1 MVADNY
7 PVERFVEWT
16 GEALMSKR
24 MSIGLDIG
32 SSAVRA
38 AEVMIDG
45 DRKVLR
51 RFAQVGL
58 PAGAVIEG
66 EVRDREAVATAIK
79 RLWQH
84 GRFSSKKVIVGLG
97 SQRAMVRQVEMP
109 PMPDSELRSALRLKI
124 GEFLPI
130 PVEQAVVDF
139 APLPGAGGDASE
151 RRLLLVAAQRDVISD
166 ELGAVDAAGLT
177 VVAVDSSSL
186 ALLRAVAGPKSP
198 GGSPSGGL
206 EAVVGI
212 GAELITV
219 AVRDGGAP
227 RFMRTVALTN
237 PNAPSVNDP
246 LSPAVSPGD
255 RSRPGVRSVTAPVV
269 GTAQRLES
277 IVSEVRSSLE
287 YLLSQSGTGHFEQVL
302 LTGGGAMLPG
312 VTEALSTSLGLPV
325 KLAELPLEL
334 DRKELGLE
342 KEAFDEASYRWL
354 SAVGLALWGT
364 DTYGKPSLL
373 PPEVAAKRQQIKVMQ
388 GAAVAVVVIA
398 AALGVTSFSKV
409 QSAHSL
415 SSQIESSHKSAS
427 AFQVKINGLGYVLKI
442 PAEVQSRRQL
452 AVDAL
457 SGDINW
463 IGLVNRLEA
472 ALPPSV
478 KPESIT
484 MNKTESASPGGAAL
498 VLPPGSIVGSL
509 TMSADT
515 TGGAPAVAKFID
527 QVSRVKGLFALWVSS
542 TTNSAGLTQ
551 IDSTAELTT
560 GALSSRATALPGG
573 DK

>member
-1 MVADNY
+1 VVADNY
-7 PVERFVEWT
+7 GVERFVEWT

-66 EVRDREAVATAIK
+66 EVRDREAVAAAIK

-109 PMPDSELRSALRLKI
+109 PLPDSELRSALRLKI

-139 APLPGAGGDASE
+139 APLPGTGGETAE

-166 ELGAVDAAGLT
+166 ELGAVDAAGLSA
-177 VVAVDSSSL
+177 VAVDSSSL
-186 ALLRAVAGPKSP
+186 ALLRAVAGPKLP
-198 GGSPSGGL
+198 GGGPSGGL

-219 AVRDGGAP
+219 AVRDGGTP

-237 PNAPSVNDP
+237 PNGPGVSDP
-246 LSPAVSPGD
+246 LSPSVSPGD
-255 RSRPGVRSVTAPVV
+255 RSRPGARSATAPVV
-269 GTAQRLES
+269 GAAQRLES
-277 IVSEVRSSLE
+277 IVGEVRSSLE

-325 KLAELPLEL
+325 KLATLPLEI
-334 DRKELGLE
+334 DHKELGLE
-342 KEAFDEASYRWL
+342 KDALDEASYRWL

-373 PPEVAAKRQQIKVMQ
+373 PPEVAAKRQQVRAMQ
-388 GAAVAVVVIA
+388 GAAVAVVVIV

-409 QSAHSL
+409 ESAHHISNQIKSYQ
-415 SSQIESSHKSAS
+415 SSST
-427 AFQVKINGLGYVLKI
+427 AFQVKIDGLGYVLKI

-452 AVDAL
+452 AVEAL
-457 SGDINW
+457 SGDIDW
-463 IGLVNRLEA
+463 IGFVSRLNA
-472 ALPPSV
+472 AMPPSV
-478 KPESIT
+478 KAGSIILT
-484 MNKTESASPGGAAL
+484 KTEASAGGPI
-498 VLPPGSIVGSL
+498 VITPGSIVGNL
-509 TMSADT
+509 TITAETS
-515 TGGAPAVAKFID
+515 GGAPAVAQFID
-527 QVSRVKGLFALWVSS
+527 RVSRVKGLFALWVSS
-542 TTNSAGLTQ
+542 TTNASGQTQ
-551 IDSTAELTT
+551 IQATAELTT
-560 GALSSRATALPGG
+560 GALSARAAALPGG

>member
-1 MVADNY
+1 
-7 PVERFVEWT
+7 
-16 GEALMSKR
+16 MSKR

-66 EVRDREAVATAIK
+66 EVRDRAAVAAAIK

-84 GRFSSKKVIVGLG
+84 GRFSGKKVVVGLG

-139 APLPGAGGDASE
+139 APLPGVGGEGSE
-151 RRLLLVAAQRDVISD
+151 RHLRLVAAQRDVISD
-166 ELGAVDAAGLT
+166 ELGAVDAAGLNA
-177 VVAVDSSSL
+177 VAVDSSSL

-212 GAELITV
+212 GADLITV
-219 AVRDGGAP
+219 AVRDGGTP

-237 PNAPSVNDP
+237 PNGPSVSDP

-255 RSRPGVRSVTAPVV
+255 RSRSGTRSVTAPVV
-269 GTAQRLES
+269 GAAQRLEA
-277 IVSEVRSSLE
+277 IVGEVRSSLE

-325 KLAELPLEL
+325 KLAELPLEI
-334 DRKELGLE
+334 DHKELGLE
-342 KEAFDEASYRWL
+342 KDAFDEASYRWL

-388 GAAVAVVVIA
+388 GAAAAIVVIV
-398 AALGVTSFSKV
+398 AALGVTSFGKV
-409 QSAHSL
+409 ESAHSI
-415 SSQIESSHKSAS
+415 SSQIESSQKSA
-427 AFQVKINGLGYVLKI
+427 AALQVKINGLGYVLKI

-452 AVDAL
+452 AVEAL
-457 SGDINW
+457 TGDIDW
-463 IGLVNRLEA
+463 IGFVSRLDA
-472 ALPPSV
+472 AMPPGV
-478 KPESIT
+478 KASSIT
-484 MNKTESASPGGAAL
+484 LAKTEATGSGAGPVVPA
-498 VLPPGSIVGSL
+498 PGSIVGTL
-509 TMSADT
+509 TMSAAT
-515 TGGAPAVAKFID
+515 SGGAPAVAQFID
-527 QVSRVKGLFALWVSS
+527 RVSRVNGIFALWVSS
-542 TTNSAGLTQ
+542 TTNAAGVTS
-551 IDSTAELTT
+551 IEAAADLTT
-560 GALSSRATALPGG
+560 GVLSGRATALPGG
-573 DK
+573 NK

>member
-1 MVADNY
+1 
-7 PVERFVEWT
+7 
-16 GEALMSKR
+16 MSKK

-66 EVRDREAVATAIK
+66 EVRDREAVANAIK

-84 GRFSSKKVIVGLG
+84 GRFSSKKVVVGLG

-109 PMPDSELRSALRLKI
+109 PLPDSELRSALRLKI

-139 APLPGAGGDASE
+139 APLPSAGGGASE
-151 RRLLLVAAQRDVISD
+151 RRLLLVAAQRDVIAD
-166 ELGAVDAAGLT
+166 ELGAVDAAGLS
-177 VVAVDSSSL
+177 VVAVDSSL

-198 GGSPSGGL
+198 AGGPSSGL

-219 AVRDGGAP
+219 AVRDGGTP
-227 RFMRTVALTN
+227 RFMRTVALTS
-237 PNAPSVNDP
+237 PGGPSANDP

-255 RSRPGVRSVTAPVV
+255 RSRPTARSVTAPVV
-269 GTAQRLES
+269 GAAQRLES
-277 IVSEVRSSLE
+277 IVAEVRSSLE

-312 VTEALSTSLGLPV
+312 VTEALSSSLGLPV
-325 KLAELPLEL
+325 KLAELPFEV
-334 DRKELGLE
+334 DHKELGLD
-342 KEAFDEASYRWL
+342 KDALDEASYRWL

-373 PPEVAAKRQQIKVMQ
+373 PPEVAAKRQQVKVMQ
-388 GAAVAVVVIA
+388 AAAVGVVVIA
-398 AALGVTSFSKV
+398 AALGVTSIGKV
-409 QSAHSL
+409 DSAHSISNQIKSDQT
-415 SSQIESSHKSAS
+415 SSA

-442 PAEVQSRRQL
+442 PAEVQSRRAL

-457 SGDINW
+457 SGDIDW
-463 IGLVNRLEA
+463 IGLVNRLDA
-472 ALPPSV
+472 AMPPGV
-478 KPESIT
+478 KAESIT
-484 MNKTESASPGGAAL
+484 LTKTEANATGGPL
-498 VLPPGSIVGSL
+498 VVTPGSIVGTL
-509 TMSADT
+509 IMTAET
-515 TGGAPAVAKFID
+515 TAGAPAVAQFID
-527 QVSRVKGLFALWVSS
+527 RESQVKGLFALWVSS
-542 TTNSAGLTQ
+542 TTKTNGQTQ
-551 IDSTAELTT
+551 IQATAELTT
-560 GALSSRATALPGG
+560 GALSARAAALPGG
-573 DK
+573 VK

>member
-1 MVADNY
+1 MA
-7 PVERFVEWT
+7 
-16 GEALMSKR
+16 KR

-109 PMPDSELRSALRLKI
+109 PLPDSELRSALRLKI

-139 APLPGAGGDASE
+139 APLPSAGGGAAE
-151 RRLLLVAAQRDVISD
+151 RRLLLVAAQRDVIAD

-198 GGSPSGGL
+198 TSGPSGGL

-219 AVRDGGAP
+219 AVRDGGTP
-227 RFMRTVALTN
+227 RFMRTVALTS
-237 PNAPSVNDP
+237 PGGPSVSDP
-246 LSPAVSPGD
+246 LSPVVSPGD
-255 RSRPGVRSVTAPVV
+255 RSRPTARSVTAPVV
-269 GTAQRLES
+269 GAAQRLES
-277 IVSEVRSSLE
+277 IVAEVRSSLE

-325 KLAELPLEL
+325 KLAELPLEV
-334 DRKELGLE
+334 DHKELGLQ
-342 KEAFDEASYRWL
+342 KDALDEASYRWL

-364 DTYGKPSLL
+364 DSYGKPSLL
-373 PPEVAAKRQQIKVMQ
+373 PPEVAAKRQQVKVMQ
-388 GAAVAVVVIA
+388 AAAAGVVVIA
-398 AALGVTSFSKV
+398 AALGVTSFNKV
-409 QSAHSL
+409 DSAHSISNQIKSDQT
-415 SSQIESSHKSAS
+415 SSA
-427 AFQVKINGLGYVLKI
+427 AFQVKIDGLGYVLRI
-442 PAEVQSRRQL
+442 PAEVQSRRAL

-457 SGDINW
+457 SGDIDW

-472 ALPPSV
+472 AMPQGV

-484 MNKTESASPGGAAL
+484 LNKSEAAPGGGPL
-498 VLPPGSIVGSL
+498 VLSPGSIVGSL
-509 TMSADT
+509 AMTADT
-515 TGGAPAVAKFID
+515 SDGAPAVAQFID
-527 QVSRVKGLFALWVSS
+527 RVSRVKGLFALWVSS
-542 TTNSAGLTQ
+542 TTKASGQTQ
-551 IDSTAELTT
+551 IQAAAELTT
-560 GALSSRATALPGG
+560 GALSKRAAALPGG

>member
-1 MVADNY
+1 
-7 PVERFVEWT
+7 
-16 GEALMSKR
+16 MSKR

-66 EVRDREAVATAIK
+66 EVRDREAVAAAIK

-84 GRFSSKKVIVGLG
+84 GRFSSKQVIVGLG

-139 APLPGAGGDASE
+139 APLPSAPGENAE

-166 ELGAVDAAGLT
+166 ELGAVDAAGLS

-186 ALLRAVAGPKSP
+186 ALLRAVASPKAP
-198 GGSPSGGL
+198 GGSPTGGL

-227 RFMRTVALTN
+227 RFMRTVALTS
-237 PNAPSVNDP
+237 PGGPSVSDP
-246 LSPAVSPGD
+246 LSPIVSPGD
-255 RSRPGVRSVTAPVV
+255 RSRPAARSVTAPVV
-269 GTAQRLES
+269 GAAQRLES
-277 IVSEVRSSLE
+277 IVAEVRSSLE

-325 KLAELPLEL
+325 KLAELPLEI

-342 KEAFDEASYRWL
+342 KDALDEASYRWL

-364 DTYGKPSLL
+364 DAYGKPSLL
-373 PPEVAAKRQQIKVMQ
+373 PPEVAAKRRQTKVMQ
-388 GAAVAVVVIA
+388 GAVVGVVVIA

-409 QSAHSL
+409 NSAHSIN
-415 SSQIESSHKSAS
+415 SQIKSYQTS
-427 AFQVKINGLGYVLKI
+427 AAAYQVKIDGLGYVLKI
-442 PAEVQSRRQL
+442 PSEVQSRRQL
-452 AVDAL
+452 AVEAL
-457 SGDINW
+457 SGDIDW
-463 IGLVNRLEA
+463 IGFVNRLDA
-472 ALPPSV
+472 AMPPTV
-478 KPESIT
+478 KAESIT
-484 MNKTESASPGGAAL
+484 LTKTEASAGGP
-498 VLPPGSIVGSL
+498 VVITPGSIVGSL
-509 TMSADT
+509 VMTAET
-515 TGGAPAVAKFID
+515 TSGAPAVAQFID
-527 QVSRVKGLFALWVSS
+527 RVSRVKGLFALWVSS
-542 TTNSAGLTQ
+542 TTKASGQTEIQA
-551 IDSTAELTT
+551 TAELTT
-560 GALSSRATALPGG
+560 GALSARAAALPGG

>member
-1 MVADNY
+1 MA
-7 PVERFVEWT
+7 
-16 GEALMSKR
+16 KR

-109 PMPDSELRSALRLKI
+109 PLPDSELRSALRLKI

-139 APLPGAGGDASE
+139 APLPSTGGDASE
-151 RRLLLVAAQRDVISD
+151 RRLLLVAAQRDVIAD
-166 ELGAVDAAGLT
+166 ELGAVDAAGLSA
-177 VVAVDSSSL
+177 VAVDSSSL

-219 AVRDGGAP
+219 AVRDGGTP
-227 RFMRTVALTN
+227 RFMRTVALSN
-237 PNAPSVNDP
+237 PSGPTANDP
-246 LSPAVSPGD
+246 LSGSVSPGD
-255 RSRPGVRSVTAPVV
+255 RSRPGVRSLTAPVV
-269 GTAQRLES
+269 GAAQRLES

-325 KLAELPLEL
+325 KLAVLPLEI
-334 DRKELGLE
+334 DHKELGLE
-342 KEAFDEASYRWL
+342 KDALDEASYRWL

-364 DTYGKPSLL
+364 DSYGKPSLL
-373 PPEVAAKRQQIKVMQ
+373 PPEVAAKRQQAKVMQ
-388 GAAVAVVVIA
+388 AAAAAVVVIA

-409 QSAHSL
+409 DSAHSTSNQIKSYQT
-415 SSQIESSHKSAS
+415 SSA
-427 AFQVKINGLGYVLKI
+427 AFQVKIDGLGYVLRI
-442 PAEVQSRRQL
+442 PAEVQSRRAL

-457 SGDINW
+457 SGDIDW

-472 ALPPSV
+472 AMPHGV
-478 KPESIT
+478 KPGSIT
-484 MNKTESASPGGAAL
+484 LNKSEPAPGGGPLAL
-498 VLPPGSIVGSL
+498 TPGSIVGSL
-509 TMSADT
+509 VMTADT
-515 TGGAPAVAKFID
+515 TDGAPAVAQFID
-527 QVSRVKGLFALWVSS
+527 RVSRVKGLFALWVSS
-542 TTNSAGLTQ
+542 TTKASGQTQ
-551 IDSTAELTT
+551 IQATAELTT
-560 GALSSRATALPGG
+560 GALSKRAAALPGEV
-573 DK
+573 K

>member
-1 MVADNY
+1 
-7 PVERFVEWT
+7 
-16 GEALMSKR
+16 

-45 DRKVLR
+45 DRKVLH

-66 EVRDREAVATAIK
+66 EVRDREAVAAAIK

-84 GRFSSKKVIVGLG
+84 GRFSSKKVVVGLG

-139 APLPGAGGDASE
+139 APLPGGDGEASE

-166 ELGAVDAAGLT
+166 ELGAVDAAGLS
-177 VVAVDSSSL
+177 VLAVDSSSL
-186 ALLRAVAGPKSP
+186 ALLRAVARPKPP

-237 PNAPSVNDP
+237 PSGPSVNDP
-246 LSPAVSPGD
+246 LSASVSPGD

-269 GTAQRLES
+269 GAAQRLDA
-277 IVSEVRSSLE
+277 IVGEVRSSLE

-312 VTEALSTSLGLPV
+312 VTESLSTALGLPV

-342 KEAFDEASYRWL
+342 NDALDEASYRWL

-373 PPEVAAKRQQIKVMQ
+373 PPEVAAKRQQMKVMQ
-388 GAAVAVVVIA
+388 GAAAAVVIIA
-398 AALGVTSFSKV
+398 VALGVTSFSKV
-409 QSAHSL
+409 ESAHSI
-415 SSQIESSHKSAS
+415 SGQIKDSHNSA
-427 AFQVKINGLGYVLKI
+427 AALQVKIDGLGYVLKI

-463 IGLVNRLEA
+463 IGLVTRLEGA
-472 ALPPSV
+472 MPPGV
-478 KPESIT
+478 KAESIVL
-484 MNKTESASPGGAAL
+484 NKTEGAASGAGPL
-498 VLPPGSIVGSL
+498 VFAPGSIVGSL
-509 TMSADT
+509 TMSAET
-515 TGGAPAVAKFID
+515 NGGAPAVAQFID
-527 QVSRVKGLFALWVSS
+527 RVSRLKGLFALWVSS
-542 TTNSAGLTQ
+542 TTKASGVTQ
-551 IDSTAELTT
+551 IQATAQLTT
-560 GALSSRATALPGG
+560 GALSARTAKLPGG

>member
-1 MVADNY
+1 
-7 PVERFVEWT
+7 
-16 GEALMSKR
+16 MSKR

-84 GRFSSKKVIVGLG
+84 GRFSSKKVVVGLG

-139 APLPGAGGDASE
+139 APLPSAGGETAE
-151 RRLLLVAAQRDVISD
+151 RRLLLVAAQRDVIAD
-166 ELGAVDAAGLT
+166 ELGAVNAAGLS

-198 GGSPSGGL
+198 AGAPSGGL

-219 AVRDGGAP
+219 AVRDGGTP
-227 RFMRTVALTN
+227 RFMRTVALSS
-237 PNAPSVNDP
+237 PGGPSMNDP
-246 LSPAVSPGD
+246 LSAAVSPGD
-255 RSRPGVRSVTAPVV
+255 RSKPTARSVTAPVV
-269 GTAQRLES
+269 GAAQRLES
-277 IVSEVRSSLE
+277 IVAEVRSSLE

-312 VTEALSTSLGLPV
+312 VTEALTTSLGLPV
-325 KLAELPLEL
+325 KLAELPLEV
-334 DRKELGLE
+334 DHKELGLE
-342 KEAFDEASYRWL
+342 VDALNEASYRWL

-364 DTYGKPSLL
+364 DSYGKPSLL

-388 GAAVAVVVIA
+388 GAAAAVVVIVG
-398 AALGVTSFSKV
+398 ALGVTSFTKV
-409 QSAHSL
+409 ESAHSI
-415 SSQIESSHKSAS
+415 SNQTKSYHAS
-427 AFQVKINGLGYVLKI
+427 AAALQVKIDGLGYVLKI
-442 PAEVQSRRQL
+442 PAEVASRRQL
-452 AVDAL
+452 AVEAL

-463 IGLVNRLEA
+463 IGFVDRLEA
-472 ALPPSV
+472 AMPAGV
-478 KPESIT
+478 KSQSIT
-484 MNKTESASPGGAAL
+484 VTKTVAAATSGGPL
-498 VLPPGSIVGSL
+498 VIAPGSVVGGL
-509 TMSADT
+509 TMSAQT
-515 TGGAPAVAKFID
+515 NGGAPAVAEFID
-527 QVSRVKGLFALWVSS
+527 KVSRVNGLFALWVSS
-542 TTNSAGLTQ
+542 TTKTSGVTDIQA
-551 IDSTAELTT
+551 TAELTT
-560 GALSSRATALPGG
+560 GALSTRAAALPGG

>member
-1 MVADNY
+1 
-7 PVERFVEWT
+7 
-16 GEALMSKR
+16 MSKK

-66 EVRDREAVATAIK
+66 EVRDREAVANAIK

-84 GRFSSKKVIVGLG
+84 GRFSSKKVVVGLG

-109 PMPDSELRSALRLKI
+109 PLPDSELRSALRLKI

-139 APLPGAGGDASE
+139 APLPSAGGGASE
-151 RRLLLVAAQRDVISD
+151 RRLLLVAAQRDVIAD
-166 ELGAVDAAGLT
+166 ELGAVDAAGLS

-198 GGSPSGGL
+198 AGGPSSGL

-219 AVRDGGAP
+219 AVRDGGTP
-227 RFMRTVALTN
+227 RFMRTVALTS
-237 PNAPSVNDP
+237 PGGPSANDP

-255 RSRPGVRSVTAPVV
+255 RSRPTARSVTAPVV
-269 GTAQRLES
+269 GAAQRLES
-277 IVSEVRSSLE
+277 IVAEVRSSLE

-312 VTEALSTSLGLPV
+312 VTEALSSSLGLPV
-325 KLAELPLEL
+325 KLAELPFEV
-334 DRKELGLE
+334 DHKELGLD
-342 KEAFDEASYRWL
+342 KDALDEASYRWL

-373 PPEVAAKRQQIKVMQ
+373 PPEVAAKRQQVKVMQ
-388 GAAVAVVVIA
+388 AAAVGVVVIA
-398 AALGVTSFSKV
+398 AALGVTSIGKV
-409 QSAHSL
+409 DSAHSISNQIKSDQT
-415 SSQIESSHKSAS
+415 SSA

-442 PAEVQSRRQL
+442 PAEVQSRRAL

-457 SGDINW
+457 SGDIDW
-463 IGLVNRLEA
+463 IGLVNRLDA
-472 ALPPSV
+472 AMPPGV
-478 KPESIT
+478 KAESIT
-484 MNKTESASPGGAAL
+484 LTKTEANATGGPL
-498 VLPPGSIVGSL
+498 VVTPGSIVGTL
-509 TMSADT
+509 IMTAET
-515 TGGAPAVAKFID
+515 TAGAPAVAQFID
-527 QVSRVKGLFALWVSS
+527 RESQVKGLFALWVSS
-542 TTNSAGLTQ
+542 TTKTNGQTQ
-551 IDSTAELTT
+551 IEATAELTT
-560 GALSSRATALPGG
+560 GALSARAAALPGG
-573 DK
+573 VK

>member
-1 MVADNY
+1 
-7 PVERFVEWT
+7 
-16 GEALMSKR
+16 MSKR

-45 DRKVLR
+45 DHRVLR

-66 EVRDREAVATAIK
+66 EVRDREVVAAAIK

-139 APLPGAGGDASE
+139 APLPGGAGGAAD

-177 VVAVDSSSL
+177 VLAVDSSSL
-186 ALLRAVAGPKSP
+186 ALLRAVARPKPP

-219 AVRDGGAP
+219 AVRDAGVP
-227 RFMRTVALTN
+227 RFMRTVALTS
-237 PNAPSVNDP
+237 PGGPSVSDP
-246 LSPAVSPGD
+246 LSPIVSPGD
-255 RSRPGVRSVTAPVV
+255 RSRPTARSMTAPVV
-269 GTAQRLES
+269 GAAQRLES
-277 IVSEVRSSLE
+277 IVAEVRSSLE

-334 DRKELGLE
+334 DHKELGLE
-342 KEAFDEASYRWL
+342 KDALDEASYRWL

-364 DTYGKPSLL
+364 DAYGKPSLL
-373 PPEVAAKRQQIKVMQ
+373 PPEVAAKRLQIKIKQ
-388 GAAVAVVVIA
+388 GAAAAVVVIV

-409 QSAHSL
+409 ESANTISDQIK
-415 SSQIESSHKSAS
+415 SSQAS
-427 AFQVKINGLGYVLKI
+427 AAALQVKINGLGYVLKI
-442 PAEVQSRRQL
+442 PAEVHSRRAL

-463 IGLVNRLEA
+463 IGFVNRLEA
-472 ALPPSV
+472 AMPPGV
-478 KPESIT
+478 KPETIALT
-484 MNKTESASPGGAAL
+484 KTEAAAPGGGGPL
-498 VLPPGSIVGSL
+498 VLPPGSVVGGL
-509 TMSADT
+509 TMSAQT
-515 TGGAPAVAKFID
+515 NNGAPAVARFID

-542 TTNSAGLTQ
+542 TTNAAGVTSIQ
-551 IDSTAELTT
+551 ATAELTT
-560 GALSSRATALPGG
+560 GALSSRAAALPGG
-573 DK
+573 NK

>member
-1 MVADNY
+1 
-7 PVERFVEWT
+7 
-16 GEALMSKR
+16 MSKR

-66 EVRDREAVATAIK
+66 EVRDREAVAAAIK

-84 GRFSSKKVIVGLG
+84 GRFNSKKVVVGLG

-139 APLPGAGGDASE
+139 APLPGAGGDGAE

-166 ELGAVDAAGLT
+166 ELGAVDAAGLS

-219 AVRDGGAP
+219 AVRDNGTP
-227 RFMRTVALTN
+227 RFMRTVALSN
-237 PNAPSVNDP
+237 PSSPTANDP
-246 LSPAVSPGD
+246 LSASVSPGD
-255 RSRPGVRSVTAPVV
+255 RSRPGVRSLTAPVI
-269 GTAQRLES
+269 GAAQRLES

-342 KEAFDEASYRWL
+342 KDALDEAEYRWL

-373 PPEVAAKRQQIKVMQ
+373 PPEVAAKRHEIKVMQ
-388 GAAVAVVVIA
+388 AAAAGVVVIA

-409 QSAHSL
+409 ESAHSI
-415 SSQIESSHKSAS
+415 SNQIESSQKSA
-427 AFQVKINGLGYVLKI
+427 AALRVKINGLGYVLKI
-442 PAEVQSRRQL
+442 PAEVQSRRAL

-463 IGLVNRLEA
+463 IGLVNRLDA
-472 ALPPSV
+472 AMPSDV
-478 KPESIT
+478 KAQSIT
-484 MNKTESASPGGAAL
+484 LDKTEGTGSGAGPVVIA
-498 VLPPGSIVGSL
+498 PGSIVGSL
-509 TMSADT
+509 TMTAQT
-515 TGGAPAVAKFID
+515 NGGAPAVAQFID
-527 QVSRVKGLFALWVSS
+527 RVSRVKGLFALWVSS
-542 TTNSAGLTQ
+542 TTKASGVTNIQA
-551 IDSTAELTT
+551 TADLTT
-560 GALSSRATALPGG
+560 GALSTRAAALPGG
-573 DK
+573 NK

>member
-1 MVADNY
+1 
-7 PVERFVEWT
+7 
-16 GEALMSKR
+16 MSKR

-66 EVRDREAVATAIK
+66 EVRDRAAVAAAIK

-84 GRFSSKKVIVGLG
+84 GRFSGKKVVVGLG

-139 APLPGAGGDASE
+139 APLPGADGATGE

-166 ELGAVDAAGLT
+166 ELGAVGAAGLS

-186 ALLRAVAGPKSP
+186 ALLRAVAGQKSP
-198 GGSPSGGL
+198 GGGPSGGL

-212 GAELITV
+212 GADLITV

-237 PNAPSVNDP
+237 PGGPSVNDP
-246 LSPAVSPGD
+246 LSPAVTPGD
-255 RSRPGVRSVTAPVV
+255 RFRSTARSVTAPVV
-269 GTAQRLES
+269 GAAQRLES
-277 IVSEVRSSLE
+277 IVGEVRSSLE

-325 KLAELPLEL
+325 KLAELPLEI
-334 DRKELGLE
+334 DHKELGLE
-342 KEAFDEASYRWL
+342 KDALDEASYRWL
-354 SAVGLALWGT
+354 SVVGLALWGT

-388 GAAVAVVVIA
+388 GAAAAVLVVVG
-398 AALGVTSFSKV
+398 ALGMTSFTKIE
-409 QSAHSL
+409 SAHRISTQI
-415 SSQIESSHKSAS
+415 SSYHTSAA
-427 AFQVKINGLGYVLKI
+427 AFQVKIDGLGYVLKI
-442 PAEVQSRRQL
+442 PAEVQSRRLL
-452 AVDAL
+452 AVEAL
-457 SGDINW
+457 SGDIDW
-463 IGLVNRLEA
+463 IGFVTRLDA
-472 ALPPSV
+472 AMPPGV
-478 KPESIT
+478 KAGSIT
-484 MNKTESASPGGAAL
+484 LAETEATGPGVGPL
-498 VLPPGSIVGSL
+498 VLAPGSVVGSL
-509 TMSADT
+509 TMTAT
-515 TGGAPAVAKFID
+515 TNGGAPAVAQFID
-527 QVSRVKGLFALWVSS
+527 RVSRVKGIFALWVSS
-542 TTNSAGLTQ
+542 TTNAAGVTTIQ
-551 IDSTAELTT
+551 ATAELTT
-560 GALSSRATALPGG
+560 GVLSARAAALPGG
-573 DK
+573 NK